1 VPTKFTPSP
10 HQRTYNAHKKY
21 ATVADLLGLG
31 GQTVEEKVNNLVA
44 ATEQLLDRVG
54 IPRSIA
60 ELGISKEDFERA
72 VPDLVK
78 TAFDD
83 PSWRPTNP
91 RMPLLSELSELL
103 WSAYRGRGSGKA
115 AVAA

>member
-1 VPTKFTPSP
+1 M
-10 HQRTYNAHKKY
+10 
-21 ATVADLLGLG
+21 ADLLGLG
-31 GQTVEEKVNNLVA
+31 GQSVEEKVNNLVA
-44 ATEQLLDRVG
+44 AVEQLLDKVR

-78 TAFDD
+78 LAFDD

-91 RMPLLSELSELL
+91 RMPVMSELADLL
-103 WSAYRGRGSGKA
+103 WAAYKGRGQA
-115 AVAA
+115 RVAAASQ